1 MLYKYEIVL
10 LGIGVPP
17 LRLIYLTWLS
27 LVVVV
32 SLILDMN
39 YRSGGGLVL

>member
-1 MLYKYEIVL
+1 MLNKYEIVL
-10 LGIGVPP
+10 LGIGDPP

-27 LVVVV
+27 LVIVV

-39 YRSGGGLVL
+39 YRSGGGLFL